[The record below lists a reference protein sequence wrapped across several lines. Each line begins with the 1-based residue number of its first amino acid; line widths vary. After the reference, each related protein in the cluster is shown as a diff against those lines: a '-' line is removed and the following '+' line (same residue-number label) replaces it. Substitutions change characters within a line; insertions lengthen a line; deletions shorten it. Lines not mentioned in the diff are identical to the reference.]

1 VKNSRFSL
9 SLFIALAF
17 LLGSSACEKSASPSA
32 MPTPAATLQYGDSQR
47 TLTVDGMQR
56 NYLLHIPPGLPSNQ
70 PAALVFVFHGYS
82 ETASLI
88 QQTSGFNDISDKGGF
103 IVVYPNGSGPGSGQ
117 SWNAVGCCGYAIQHN
132 IDDQAFIRWIIS
144 DVDTL
149 TKIDPKQIYATGF
162 SNGALLSYRLAC
174 EMSDTFAAVAPV
186 AGVLISTPCLPTQP
200 VAVIDFHGLTDNVVP
215 YAGGGVVPGSGQ
227 PFPPV
232 EKSIAH
238 WANLDGCADSPQ
250 VEQTAVFTHTTYTS
264 CQSGSAVELYAVKG
278 IGHSW
283 PSQYVVPASQLIWD
297 FFKAH
302 PRQ

>member
-1 VKNSRFSL
+1 MQNSRSTL
-9 SLFIALAF
+9 SLIIALAF
-17 LLGSSACEKSASPSA
+17 LIGSTACGKSAVPASVPSS
-32 MPTPAATLQYGDSQR
+32 AATLQPGDSQR
-47 TLTVDGMQR
+47 ALSVNGMQR
-56 NYLLHIPPGLPSNQ
+56 TYILHIPPGLPSGQ
-70 PAALVFVFHGYS
+70 PTALVFVFHGYS

-88 QQTSGFNDISDKGGF
+88 QQASGFNDISDKGGF
-103 IVVYPNGSGPGSGQ
+103 MVVYPNGSGPGSGQ
-117 SWNAVGCCGYAIQHN
+117 SWNATGCCGYAIQN
-132 IDDQAFIRWIIS
+132 NVDDQAFIRQIIA
-144 DVDTL
+144 DVGTL
-149 TKIDPKQIYATGF
+149 TKINPKQIYATGF

-174 EMSDTFAAVAPV
+174 EMSETFAAVAPV
-186 AGVLISTPCLPTQP
+186 AGVLISTDCLPTQP

-250 VEQTAVFTHTTYTS
+250 VEQTAVFTHTTYS
-264 CQSGSAVELYAVKG
+264 ACQSGSAVELYAVKG

-283 PSQYVVPASQLIWD
+283 PSQYVVPAAQIIWD

-302 PRQ
+302 PKP